1 MTTFMPAGAPR
12 WQTQEVCQQ
21 PASRPQAIDRWDLLH
36 LVIELRKP
44 LGITDREITVL
55 RAHLSVLPH
64 GPLDPTKPA
73 FSFMRVGDII
83 DRANGMEPR
92 RFRRGEARLESIGL
106 IKRNL
111 SANGRRF
118 PERDGTGKIVAA
130 YGIDLSPLI
139 GRYTDL
145 VETRDEMDEAAQR
158 FRAARNDIS
167 ARIQS
172 LIRSAEMLHADLR
185 ARTERLRDVARTL
198 LRRVSTTLHDLQ
210 SLDRELTEI
219 ERDAADNASTT
230 QADKAPSEPPPPA
243 PSPEAPAIATRE
255 VAAAP
260 RRPSATS
267 VLPAPAPDKTARDGG
282 QNVRCIESEP
292 KDIKRTPAS
301 GEMPKQAVAL
311 AWNRC
316 AMITSLYPV
325 MPRSIHSLGQL
336 IQEFSSFL
344 GLGHDI
350 TARAVGLLGWDGA
363 LLAVDYLAEKVHKID
378 RPQAYL
384 EAMLSGYQSGK
395 PIAGGRV
402 LPLTAAP
409 KGGYA
414 VA

>member
-12 WQTQEVCQQ
+12 RQTREVCQQ
-21 PASRPQAIDRWDLLH
+21 PASRPQTVDRWDLLH
-36 LVIELRKP
+36 LVIELRKR

-64 GPLDPTKPA
+64 GPLDPARPA

-106 IKRNL
+106 VRRKL

-118 PERDGTGKIVAA
+118 PERDGDGQIVAA

-139 GRYTDL
+139 GRYTEL
-145 VETRDEMDEAAQR
+145 VETRDAMVEAARR
-158 FRAARNDIS
+158 FRAVRNDIS

-172 LIRSAEMLHADLR
+172 LVRSTEVLHADLR
-185 ARTERLRDVARTL
+185 ARTERLRDVARAL

-210 SLDRELTEI
+210 NLDRELTEI
-219 ERDAADNASTT
+219 ERDAAD
-230 QADKAPSEPPPPA
+230 DGGAPSDQAPCEPSPPA
-243 PSPEAPAIATRE
+243 LSPESRDRAPRE
-255 VAAAP
+255 VSAAP
-260 RRPSATS
+260 LWPSATGA
-267 VLPAPAPDKTARDGG
+267 LRAAAPDKTARDDG
-282 QNVRCIESEP
+282 QIVRRIESEP
-292 KDIKRTPAS
+292 KDINRTSAP
-301 GEMPKQAVAL
+301 GELPQQAVAL
-311 AWNRC
+311 AWTRC
-316 AMITSLYPV
+316 ATITSLYPD
-325 MPRSIHSLGQL
+325 MPPSVHGLGQL

-344 GLGHDI
+344 GLGQDI

-363 LLAVDYLAEKVHKID
+363 LLAIDYLAEKIQKID
-378 RPQAYL
+378 RPRAYL
-384 EAMLSGYQSGK
+384 EAMLSGYRSGK

-402 LPLTAAP
+402 QPLGTAA

-414 VA
+414 AA